1 MATELSE
8 KTKITLDLKT
18 IGIVVGGAIS
28 IASLYF
34 IMQAD
39 IALAKTLPVPPI
51 SKIEYD
57 LKDELIR
64 QTIMDTQD
72 DVEEIKENSIIM
84 RYLNLIL
91 LLICFNSYGQDW
103 ITDKDFDNKI
113 NERQAFGDDQT
124 LPVVV
129 EFWASFNDVN
139 KFEDW
144 SKLKNVIYYRADISQ
159 CLTAKKKY
167 RVRMVP
173 TLIVFKE
180 GIKEKMFKAGLD
192 LMLPAS
198 LSEIQ
203 ETINEINTASKF

>member
-1 MATELSE
+1 
-8 KTKITLDLKT
+8 
-18 IGIVVGGAIS
+18 
-28 IASLYF
+28 
-34 IMQAD
+34 
-39 IALAKTLPVPPI
+39 
-51 SKIEYD
+51 
-57 LKDELIR
+57 
-64 QTIMDTQD
+64 
-72 DVEEIKENSIIM
+72 M

-124 LPVVV
+124 LPVIV
-129 EFWASFNDVN
+129 EFWASFNDAN
-139 KFEDW
+139 KFVDW
-144 SKLKNVIYYRADISQ
+144 DKLKNVIYYRADISQ
-159 CLTAKKKY
+159 CLAAKKKY

-192 LMLPAS
+192 LILPAS
-198 LSEIQ
+198 LNEIQ

>member
-1 MATELSE
+1 M
-8 KTKITLDLKT
+8 K
-18 IGIVVGGAIS
+18 
-28 IASLYF
+28 
-34 IMQAD
+34 
-39 IALAKTLPVPPI
+39 
-51 SKIEYD
+51 
-57 LKDELIR
+57 
-64 QTIMDTQD
+64 
-72 DVEEIKENSIIM
+72 
-84 RYLNLIL
+84 YLNLIL

-139 KFEDW
+139 KFEEW

-159 CLTAKKKY
+159 CLAAKKKY
-167 RVRMVP
+167 RIRMVP

-203 ETINEINTASKF
+203 ETINEINAASKF